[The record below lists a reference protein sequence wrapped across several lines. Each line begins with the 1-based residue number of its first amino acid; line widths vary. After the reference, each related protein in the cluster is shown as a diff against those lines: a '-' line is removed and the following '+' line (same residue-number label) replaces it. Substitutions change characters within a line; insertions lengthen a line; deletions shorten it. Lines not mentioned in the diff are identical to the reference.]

1 MMHKHI
7 EKVKFHSAKAPIDI
21 DDVNF
26 DMLVTVQMHF
36 FRYYFGRYSSKLA
49 ELVPLPYSRGRST
62 RHSDRLQDFSVT
74 IPRYYKDVYA
84 RMHKFLSRCL
94 TFWARNFT
102 CTPHQAHKKMRT
114 QKQSPG
120 PIETQ
125 LKPLLFVIY
134 CLNSTYSFYC

>member
-62 RHSDRLQDFSVT
+62 RHSDCK
-74 IPRYYKDVYA
+74 I
-84 RMHKFLSRCL
+84 FLSPFLDITRMSMQEC
-94 TFWARNFT
+94 TNFFL
-102 CTPHQAHKKMRT
+102 
-114 QKQSPG
+114 G
-120 PIETQ
+120 
-125 LKPLLFVIY
+125 V
-134 CLNSTYSFYC
+134 